1 MKESVTAIVQEMDQ
15 TCWRCWVPSTTSN
28 PIILAVNEGELRW
41 RDMNCL
47 TFPED
52 LSQRISGIGRLLI
65 IVGVDE

>member
-1 MKESVTAIVQEMDQ
+1 MKESVTAIVQETDQ

-28 PIILAVNEGELRW
+28 PVIFAVNEGEPGR
-41 RDMNCL
+41 RDMDCL

-52 LSQRISGIGRLLI
+52 LSQRISGVGRLLM